1 MRFTTIAS
9 GSSGNCTY
17 VGSDNTHILVDA
29 GISKKRIEE
38 GLNEL
43 DLSLTDINAIF
54 VTHEHTDHI
63 AAIRT
68 ILKKHD
74 IPVYATAGTITG
86 ILNTDKKGE
95 MSDSSFITVRAD
107 EAIPVGDM
115 IINPMTI
122 SHDALEPCGYRVYC
136 GEKKIG
142 IATDLGCYN
151 DYTVESLS
159 GCDALLLEA
168 NHDVRM
174 LQTGPYP
181 YVLKTRILG
190 DRGHLSNDKSGELL
204 CKLLNDKVKGVFL
217 GHLSKENNLP
227 ELAYE
232 TVRVE
237 VDMSSIP
244 FNSGDFPIMVADRN
258 CLSPVL
264 EF

>member
-1 MRFTTIAS
+1 MRFASIAS

-38 GLNEL
+38 GLSE
-43 DLSLTDINAIF
+43 LSLSLSDISAIF
-54 VTHEHTDHI
+54 VTHEHIDHI

-68 ILKKHD
+68 ILKKYD
-74 IPVYATAGTITG
+74 IPVYATKGTITG
-86 ILNTDKKGE
+86 IRNSDKKNE
-95 MSDSSFITVRAD
+95 MAEKEFIPVTCDNAVV
-107 EAIPVGDM
+107 VGDM

-136 GEKKIG
+136 GEKKVG
-142 IATDLGCYN
+142 IATDLGCF
-151 DYTVESLS
+151 DEYTVAALS

-181 YVLKTRILG
+181 YLLKTRILG
-190 DRGHLSNDKSGELL
+190 DKGHLSNEKSGELL
-204 CKLLNDKVKGVFL
+204 GRLLSDKVKGVFL
-217 GHLSKENNLP
+217 GHLSQENNLP

-232 TVRVE
+232 AVRVE
-237 VDMSSIP
+237 IEMGNNP
-244 FNSGDFPIMVADRN
+244 FHGNDFRIMVADRN

-264 EF
+264 DF